1 MNMKI
6 KLSLLIALLQFSQ
19 LALAAEETP
28 VPTKTALDSDQQ
40 QLLNLGTKVI
50 QNGVD
55 GLKSEA
61 LSSINSS
68 ATGITKSYL
77 EKYFP
82 TVEVILD
89 LFESNKPASSLL
101 ILAPLSDPEDIKNTF
116 FTQNSVYYQDGRTT
130 INMGLGYRRLEMDNK
145 LLLGVNAFYDHE
157 FPYHHGRTSLG
168 LEARTSVGEVN
179 FNHYWAASGWK
190 NAADGLEEHALGGTD
205 VEAGVPLP
213 YMNWAK
219 LYVRGF
225 IWNAYDGAADLKGND
240 ISLRAQAP
248 FMQGLSIEAGHR
260 NFNNLAGEDFI
271 RINYNLMSTIKP
283 QATQPLISQNA
294 YSLSSMENKRY
305 DKVRRENLIVK
316 QKRAKTFA
324 VVVSGEGVLN
334 FV

>member
-1 MNMKI
+1 MKI
-6 KLSLLIALLQFSQ
+6 KQLLLVATFQFSHF
-19 LALAAEETP
+19 AMAADDQSTL
-28 VPTKTALDSDQQ
+28 PTKAPLDSEQQ
-40 QLLNLGTKVI
+40 QLVNIGTKVI

-61 LSSINSS
+61 LSSINSG
-68 ATGITKSYL
+68 ATGVTKSYL

-101 ILAPLSDPEDIKNTF
+101 ILAPLSDPSDVKNTF
-116 FTQNSVYYQDGRTT
+116 FTQDSIYYQDNRTT

-145 LLLGVNAFYDHE
+145 LLLGINAFYDHE

-168 LEARTSVGEVN
+168 LEARSTVGEVN
-179 FNHYWAASGWK
+179 FNRYWAASGWK
-190 NAADGLEEHALGGTD
+190 NGADGLEEHALGGTD
-205 VEAGVPLP
+205 LEAGVPLP

-260 NFNNLAGEDFI
+260 NFNNLPGEDFI

-283 QATQPLISQNA
+283 QASQPLISQNA

-324 VVVSGEGVLN
+324 VVVSGS
-334 FV
+334 

>member
-1 MNMKI
+1 MKI
-6 KLSLLIALLQFSQ
+6 KLSLVIAIFQFSH
-19 LALAAEETP
+19 LALALADEAP
-28 VPTKTALDSDQQ
+28 VPTKTPLDSEQQ
-40 QLLNLGTKVI
+40 QLLNLGTKVV

-61 LSSINSS
+61 ISSINSE
-68 ATGITKSYL
+68 ATGVTKSYL
-77 EKYFP
+77 ERFFP
-82 TVEVILD
+82 TVEVIID

-101 ILAPLSDPEDIKNTF
+101 ILAPLSDPDDVKNTF
-116 FTQNSVYYQDGRTT
+116 FTQDSIYYQDNRTT

-157 FPYHHGRTSLG
+157 FPYNHGRTSLG
-168 LEARTSVGEVN
+168 LEARSTVGEVN
-179 FNHYWAASGWK
+179 FNRYWAASGWK
-190 NAADGLEEHALGGTD
+190 NGADGLEEHALGGTD
-205 VEAGVPLP
+205 LEAGVPLP

-225 IWNAYDGAADLKGND
+225 IWNAYDGVADLKGND

-260 NFNNLAGEDFI
+260 NFNNLPGEDFI

-283 QATQPLISQNA
+283 QASQPLISQNA

-324 VVVSGEGVLN
+324 VVVSGS
-334 FV
+334 

>member
-1 MNMKI
+1 MKI
-6 KLSLLIALLQFSQ
+6 KQLLLIATFQFSHF
-19 LALAAEETP
+19 AMAADNQSTL
-28 VPTKTALDSDQQ
+28 PTKAPLDSEQQ
-40 QLLNLGTKVI
+40 QLVNIGTKVI

-61 LSSINSS
+61 LSSINSG
-68 ATGITKSYL
+68 ATGVTKSYL

-101 ILAPLSDPEDIKNTF
+101 ILAPLSDPSDVKNTF
-116 FTQNSVYYQDGRTT
+116 FTQDSIYYQDNRTT

-145 LLLGVNAFYDHE
+145 LLLGINAFYDHE
-157 FPYHHGRTSLG
+157 FPYNHGRTSFG
-168 LEARTSVGEVN
+168 LEARTTVGEVN
-179 FNHYWAASGWK
+179 FNRYWAASGWK
-190 NAADGLEEHALGGTD
+190 NGAEGLEEHALGGTD
-205 VEAGVPLP
+205 LEAGVPLP

-260 NFNNLAGEDFI
+260 NFNNLPGEDFI
-271 RINYNLMSTIKP
+271 RINYNLMSTNKP
-283 QATQPLISQNA
+283 QASQPLISQNA

-324 VVVSGEGVLN
+324 VVVSGS
-334 FV
+334 

>member
-1 MNMKI
+1 MKI
-6 KLSLLIALLQFSQ
+6 KQLLLVATFQFSHF
-19 LALAAEETP
+19 AMAADDQSTL
-28 VPTKTALDSDQQ
+28 PTKAPLDSEQQ
-40 QLLNLGTKVI
+40 QLVNIGTKVI

-61 LSSINSS
+61 LSSINSG
-68 ATGITKSYL
+68 ATGVTKSYL

-101 ILAPLSDPEDIKNTF
+101 ILAPLSDPSDVKNTF
-116 FTQNSVYYQDGRTT
+116 FTQDSIYYQDNRTT

-145 LLLGVNAFYDHE
+145 LLLGINAFYDHE

-168 LEARTSVGEVN
+168 LEARSTVGEVN
-179 FNHYWAASGWK
+179 FNRYWAASGWK
-190 NAADGLEEHALGGTD
+190 NGADGLEEHALGGTD
-205 VEAGVPLP
+205 LEAGVPLP

-260 NFNNLAGEDFI
+260 NFNNLPGEDFI

-283 QATQPLISQNA
+283 QASQPFISQNA

-324 VVVSGEGVLN
+324 VVVSGS
-334 FV
+334 

>member
-1 MNMKI
+1 MKI
-6 KLSLLIALLQFSQ
+6 KQLLLIATFQFSHF
-19 LALAAEETP
+19 AMAADDQSTL
-28 VPTKTALDSDQQ
+28 PTKAPLDSEQQ
-40 QLLNLGTKVI
+40 QLVNIGNKVI

-61 LSSINSS
+61 LSSINSG
-68 ATGITKSYL
+68 ATGVTKSYL

-101 ILAPLSDPEDIKNTF
+101 ILAPLSDPSDVKNTF
-116 FTQNSVYYQDGRTT
+116 FTQDSIYYQDNRTT

-145 LLLGVNAFYDHE
+145 LLLGINAFYDHE
-157 FPYHHGRTSLG
+157 FPYHHGRTSFG
-168 LEARTSVGEVN
+168 LEARTTVGEVN
-179 FNHYWAASGWK
+179 FNRYWAASGWK
-190 NAADGLEEHALGGTD
+190 NGAEGLEEHALGGTD
-205 VEAGVPLP
+205 LEAGVPLP

-260 NFNNLAGEDFI
+260 NFNNLPGEDFI
-271 RINYNLMSTIKP
+271 RINYNLMSTNKP
-283 QATQPLISQNA
+283 QASQPLISQNA

-324 VVVSGEGVLN
+324 VVVSGS
-334 FV
+334 

>member
-1 MNMKI
+1 MNLY
-6 KLSLLIALLQFSQ
+6 KLFLVIALFQFSH
-19 LALAAEETP
+19 LAIAADNTSA
-28 VPTKTALDSDQQ
+28 VPTKAPLDSEQQ

-61 LSSINSS
+61 LSSINSG
-68 ATGITKSYL
+68 ATGITKSFL

-82 TVEVILD
+82 TVEVSLD
-89 LFESNKPASSLL
+89 LLESNKPTSSLL
-101 ILAPLSDPEDIKNTF
+101 ILAPLSDPDDVKNTF
-116 FTQNSVYYQDGRTT
+116 FTQDSVYYQDNRTT

-157 FPYHHGRTSLG
+157 FPYNHGRTSIG
-168 LEARTSVGEVN
+168 LEARSTVGEIN
-179 FNHYWAASGWK
+179 FNRYWAASGWK
-190 NAADGLEEHALGGTD
+190 NGADGLEEHALGGTD
-205 VEAGVPLP
+205 LEAGVPLP

-225 IWNAYDGAADLKGND
+225 IWNAYDGVADLKGND

-260 NFNNLAGEDFI
+260 NFNNLPGEDFI
-271 RINYNLMSTIKP
+271 KISYNLMSIMKP
-283 QATQPLISQNA
+283 QAAQPLISQNA

-316 QKRAKTFA
+316 QKRTKDF
-324 VVVSGEGVLN
+324 SIQ
-334 FV
+334 FVGI